1 VLTEREARR
10 YSAPKA
16 GIDPDPGKSW
26 MRRALPVLLAHKG
39 IFATSLILSFAGLVL
54 QVQIP
59 SLVQQA
65 IDHSIVGHERPLEGY
80 VWPIIACAV
89 AATLAAFIS
98 RWFLLRTAYAL
109 EYDLRNIMYERLTLL
124 SASFY
129 DRSQTGQ
136 LISRANSD
144 IRALQRYL
152 VFAPAVFVQCGVA
165 FVAFGY
171 MLSVDVPLAF
181 VAMITTPLVYILAVR
196 MRRVMFPV
204 SWLIQARLADVA
216 TIVDENINGARVVK
230 SFAAEQNQLSS
241 LAKAADRV
249 RWGYAKDADLRA
261 RWTPSVQNLP
271 RVGLALV
278 LLFGGYMV
286 IQGRIEVGAILAFNS
301 YLLMVQAPFQQL
313 GMVIMLGQR
322 AAASAGRVYDII
334 DERPEIV
341 DAPGTPDLVVGSGE
355 IVFDSVDFAYGDGPP
370 VLRDFS
376 MSLRPG
382 ETVALVGRTGSG
394 KSTAARLLARFYD
407 VDAGAILIDGQ
418 DVRQVSTGSLR
429 RAVGVVFEEPFLFS
443 VSVADNIAYGLP
455 DAPRNEIEAAAT
467 AAGADRFI
475 RDLEDGYDT
484 VIGERGYT
492 LSGGQRQRVA
502 IARALLPNPPVMILD
517 DATSAIDV
525 DTEQRIHH
533 ALHGL
538 LAGRTTLVIAHRL
551 STIAVAD
558 RVVLL
563 ENGTAVAE
571 GSHEDLMATNPL
583 YREVLDEVTDKEI
596 EDDMA
601 DMADM
606 SEVPRAQEPA
616 GGQIEVR
623 P

>member
-1 VLTEREARR
+1 MLTEREARR

-59 SLVQQA
+59 SLIQQA
-65 IDHSIVGHERPLEGY
+65 IDHSIVAHERPLEGY

-171 MLSVDVPLAF
+171 MLSIDVPLAF
-181 VAMITTPLVYILAVR
+181 VAMVTTPFVYILAVR

-230 SFAAEQNQLSS
+230 SFAAEQNQLFS

-249 RWGYAKDADLRA
+249 RWGYTKDADLRA

-334 DERPEIV
+334 DEQPEIV
-341 DAPGTPDLVVGSGE
+341 DAPGTPDLVVGSSE

-394 KSTAARLLARFYD
+394 KSTVARLLARFYD

-443 VSVADNIAYGLP
+443 ISVADNIAYGLP

-538 LAGRTTLVIAHRL
+538 LASRTTLVIAHRL
-551 STIAVAD
+551 STITLAD

-563 ENGTAVAE
+563 EDGAAVAE

-601 DMADM
+601 DMSGA
-606 SEVPRAQEPA
+606 PRAQEPRR
-616 GGQIEVR
+616 GQIEVR